1 MEPQTFRPNEKM
13 ALQLGMPKKSK
24 LELTPVSFGDDT
36 LGLRLARIRKE
47 RGFTQVA
54 LAQRTGLTQVLVSDY
69 ERGRIRLSAEMAV
82 RFAEALGIST
92 DELLR
97 PSKKAAVSATQ
108 PPSLK
113 ILRRMERIESLPLY
127 RQRALLTTIDQ
138 FLAAADR

>member
-1 MEPQTFRPNEKM
+1 
-13 ALQLGMPKKSK
+13 MPKKSK
-24 LELTPVSFGDDT
+24 LDLTPVSFGDDET
-36 LGLRLARIRKE
+36 LGQRLARIRKE
-47 RGFTQVA
+47 RGLTQIA
-54 LAQRTGLTQVLVSDY
+54 IAEATGLTQVLVSDY

-97 PSKKAAVSATQ
+97 PRKKAASAPASQ
-108 PPSLK
+108 PSLK
-113 ILRRMERIESLPLY
+113 LMRRMERIESLPLY

>member
-1 MEPQTFRPNEKM
+1 
-13 ALQLGMPKKSK
+13 MPKKSR

-47 RGFTQVA
+47 RGLTQVA
-54 LAQRTGLTQVLVSDY
+54 IAERTGLTQVLVSDY
-69 ERGRIRLSAEMAV
+69 ERGRLRLSAEMAV

-92 DELLR
+92 DDLLR
-97 PSKKAAVSATQ
+97 SHKKKVAATPAQ
-108 PPSLK
+108 QPSLK
-113 ILRRMERIESLPLY
+113 LLRRMERIEGLPLY

>member
-1 MEPQTFRPNEKM
+1 MEARNRRSNEKM

-24 LELTPVSFGDDT
+24 LDLAPVSFGDDT

-54 LAQRTGLTQVLVSDY
+54 IAQLTGLTQVLVSDY
-69 ERGRIRLSAEMAV
+69 ERGRLRLSAEMAV

-97 PSKKAAVSATQ
+97 PSKKPAASTTAQ
-108 PPSLK
+108 PSLK
-113 ILRRMERIESLPLY
+113 LLRRMERIESLPLY

-138 FLAAADR
+138 FLAAADQ